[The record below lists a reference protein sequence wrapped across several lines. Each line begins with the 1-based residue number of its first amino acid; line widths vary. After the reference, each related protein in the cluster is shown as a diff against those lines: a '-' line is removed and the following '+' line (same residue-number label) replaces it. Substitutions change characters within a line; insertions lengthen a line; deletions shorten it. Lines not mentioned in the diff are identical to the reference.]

1 MENRP
6 PMEHRTPMDHR
17 DIPLRW
23 HGERHPSTDSAGI
36 YRALA
41 DLDEQCSIVLTADG
55 IGAVSGGAA
64 SAGGAGLPLL
74 ASVPPL
80 PPHRLGSAAFLT
92 AHGVRQP
99 YLAGAMAGG
108 IASAD
113 MVVALAREG
122 FLASFGAAG
131 LLPEAIARALTRF
144 AAEIPGLPY
153 AVNLIHSPSEDRLE
167 REAVELFLRHQ
178 VRCVE
183 ASAFMGLTPH
193 VVRYRLAG
201 LRRGEGGRVVAE
213 NRLIAK
219 VSRPETA
226 ERFMRPAP
234 AALVSTLVEQGLA
247 TPEQAALAHHVPLAD
262 DITVEADSG
271 GHTDRRPLPALLPT
285 IVRLR
290 DAVQHEHRYAAP
302 VRVGAAGGIGTPA
315 AVAAAFAM
323 GAAYVVTGSVN
334 QSCLESGASPA
345 AKAMLAEADIA
356 DCEMAPAADMF
367 EMGVELQ
374 VLKKGT
380 LFPMRARRLYQ
391 LYQAHD
397 GLEDLP
403 AAERAKLEQQVFRR
417 PLEDV
422 WNDCVGYFERRD
434 PEQLTRAAG
443 SPKRKMALVFRW
455 YLGMASRWAVTG
467 EPDRVTD
474 YQIWTGPAMGSFN
487 DWTTGSYL
495 KTPGNRRVTDVAH
508 HLMRGAAFH
517 TRLAHLRTAGVSI
530 PPSAAD
536 YRPVPL
542 DAPVLGSSPAGTR

>member
-1 MENRP
+1 
-6 PMEHRTPMDHR
+6 MDNR

-23 HGERHPSTDSAGI
+23 YGERYPSTDPAGI
-36 YRALA
+36 YQVLA
-41 DLDEQCSIVLTADG
+41 DLDEHCAVVVTPEG
-55 IGAVSGGAA
+55 IGAVSGGSVA
-64 SAGGAGLPLL
+64 AGGTGLPLL
-74 ASVPPL
+74 AAAAPL
-80 PPHRLGSAAFLT
+80 PPHRLGSAAFLA

-99 YLAGAMAGG
+99 YMAGAMAGG

-113 MVVALAREG
+113 LVIALARAG
-122 FLASFGAAG
+122 FLASYGAAG
-131 LLPEAIARALTRF
+131 LLPETIGKALARF
-144 AAEIPGLPY
+144 AAEVPGLPY

-167 REAVELFLRHQ
+167 REAVELFLRHG

-183 ASAFMGLTPH
+183 ASAYMGLTPH

-201 LRRGEGGRVVAE
+201 MRRDAAGQVVAE

-219 VSRPETA
+219 VSRAETA

-234 AALVSTLVEQGLA
+234 AALVTTLLEQGLITA
-247 TPEQAALAHHVPLAD
+247 EQAALAHHVPLAD

-271 GHTDRRPLPALLPT
+271 GHTDRRPLPALFPPIL
-285 IVRLR
+285 RLR
-290 DAVQHEHRYAAP
+290 DTVQREHRYAVP
-302 VRVGAAGGIGTPA
+302 IRVGAAGGLGTPV

-334 QSCLESGASPA
+334 QSCVESGASPA
-345 AKAMLAEADIA
+345 AKALLAEAGIA

-380 LFPMRARRLYQ
+380 LFPMRAQRLYQ

-397 GLEDLP
+397 GLEALP
-403 AAERAKLEQQVFRR
+403 AAERGKLEQQVFRR

-422 WNDCVGYFERRD
+422 WQECVRYFERRD
-434 PEQLTRAAG
+434 PEQLVRAAG
-443 SPKRKMALVFRW
+443 SPKRRMALVFRW
-455 YLGMASRWAVTG
+455 YLGMSSRWAVTG
-467 EPDRVTD
+467 EADRTMD

-487 DWTTGSYL
+487 DWVTGSYL
-495 KTPGNRRVTDVAH
+495 RTPGNRRVAEVAH

-517 TRLAHLRTAGVSI
+517 TRLAQLRNAGVHI
-530 PPSAAD
+530 PAPAAD

-542 DAPVLGSSPAGTR
+542 EAPVLGSSAGIR

>member
-1 MENRP
+1 MSNNIHE
-6 PMEHRTPMDHR
+6 TS
-17 DIPLRW
+17 LRW
-23 HGERHPSTDSAGI
+23 YGDGYPSTDPAGI
-36 YRALA
+36 YEVLA
-41 DLDEQCSIVLTADG
+41 DLDSPCFVVVTPEG
-55 IGAVSGGAA
+55 IGAV
-64 SAGGAGLPLL
+64 AGGSAAVGGDGPGLL
-74 ASVPPL
+74 AAAPPL
-80 PPHRLGSAAFLT
+80 PPHRLGSGAFVAAH
-92 AHGVRQP
+92 AVRQP
-99 YLAGAMAGG
+99 YMAGAMAGG

-113 MVVALAREG
+113 MVIALAREG

-131 LLPEAIARALTRF
+131 LLPETIEKALMRF

-153 AVNLIHSPSEDRLE
+153 AVNLIHSPSEERLE
-167 REAVELFLRHQ
+167 REAVELFLRHR

-183 ASAFMGLTPH
+183 ASAYMDLTPH

-201 LRRGEGGRVVAE
+201 LHRDGAGRTVTG

-234 AALVSTLVEQGLA
+234 AAVVSALLERGLITA
-247 TPEQAALAHHVPLAD
+247 EQAALAHHVPLAD

-271 GHTDRRPLPALLPT
+271 GHTDRRPLPALLPA
-285 IVRLR
+285 ILRLR
-290 DAVQHEHRYAAP
+290 DAVQREHRYPVP
-302 VRVGAAGGIGTPA
+302 VRVGAAGGLGTPV

-334 QSCLESGASPA
+334 QSCLESGASA
-345 AKAMLAEADIA
+345 QSRAMLAEAGIA

-367 EMGVELQ
+367 EMGVDLQ

-397 GLEDLP
+397 GLESLP
-403 AAERAKLEQQVFRR
+403 PAEGAKLEQQIFRR

-422 WNDCVGYFERRD
+422 WQECITYFERRD
-434 PEQLTRAAG
+434 PEQLARAADN
-443 SPKRKMALVFRW
+443 PKRRMALVFRW

-467 EPDRVTD
+467 EKDRAAD
-474 YQIWTGPAMGSFN
+474 YQIWCGPAMGSFN
-487 DWTTGSYL
+487 DWVTGSYL
-495 KTPGNRRVTDVAH
+495 KNPSNRRVADVAH

-517 TRLAHLRTAGVSI
+517 TRLAQLRTAGVTI
-530 PPSAAD
+530 PATAAD

-542 DAPVLGSSPAGTR
+542 AATASDSEPRAGAR